1 MDHNKVFS
9 AAVQGYHYY
18 KSLWNPIPNQKLTCS
33 HEENNLFDMFAITVC
48 DNVKIVGHLSMEI
61 SRPTKYLLD
70 IGSFF
75 TVELTS
81 INYQR
86 APLIQGGLKIPAKI
100 TITMSGTVKNHLLME
115 KYKEIVNKRYAEPND
130 EEVLGSFLALPPVG
144 QACKRDA
151 RSEKI
156 KKTGKEDQ
164 RKPSRTRSIHQTAF
178 S

>member
-1 MDHNKVFS
+1 MDNNKVFS
-9 AAVQGYHYY
+9 AAVRGYNYY
-18 KSLWNPIPNQKLTCS
+18 KSLWNPIPNQKLKCS
-33 HEENNLFDMFAITVC
+33 HEENNLFAITVC
-48 DNVKIVGHLSMEI
+48 DNVKIVGHLSLEI

-100 TITMSGTVKNHLLME
+100 TVTMPGTVKNHLLME
-115 KYKEIVNKRYAEPND
+115 KYKEIVNKRYAEPKN

-156 KKTGKEDQ
+156 KETRKEDQ
-164 RKPSRTRSIHQTAF
+164 RKPLRSRSIHQTAF